1 MREDLQKHF
10 SQIVEANVGNTEVLN
25 SIQNMTTYID
35 ELEAKETPDMSQYV
49 SVEEYNKLKK
59 DYVNRFF
66 SGGQVDEKP
75 QPQEEEKPKSLGI
88 NDLFE

>member
-10 SQIVEANVGNTEVLN
+10 SQIIENNVGNEDVLN
-25 SIQNMTTYID
+25 SIQSMTSYID

-66 SGGQVDEKP
+66 SGGQVDKKP
-75 QPQEEEKPKSLGI
+75 QSQEEEKPKQIGI
-88 NDLFE
+88 NELFE